1 MTLLKIECLKL
12 RRARL
17 WLPLMILP
25 LLSVLYGSINFAGN
39 QEVLKSQWLS
49 LWTQVYLFYGSFFF
63 PCMIGIVCAYVW
75 YSEHKHNT
83 IKLLLTSAYSLRQII
98 WAKMIVAFG
107 LVMLSQAYFLVLYS
121 LSGFFFHFT
130 MAYPL
135 ELIFWALAA
144 SLFSLALIAI
154 QSYLSLV
161 VKSFAPP
168 VALSMLLGL
177 GGFILTAQNVVPE
190 LGYVLASSKL
200 ASLMN
205 QMESVHLALPMTMW
219 LRFIVY
225 SALIVLLSVFLQRK
239 YLKRQLR

>member
-75 YSEHKHNT
+75 YSEYKHNT

>member
-17 WLPLMILP
+17 WLPLLILP

-39 QEVLKSQWLS
+39 QEILKSQWLS

-63 PCMIGIVCAYVW
+63 PCMIGIVCAYIW
-75 YSEHKHNT
+75 YGEHKHNNL
-83 IKLLLTSAYSLRQII
+83 KLLLTSAYSLNQII
-98 WAKMIVAFG
+98 WAKMLVAFG
-107 LVMLSQAYFLVLYS
+107 LVMLSQVYFMALYS

-135 ELIFWALAA
+135 ELILWALVA
-144 SLFSLALIAI
+144 SLFSLALVAI

-168 VALSMLLGL
+168 VALSMLIGL
-177 GGFILTAQNVVPE
+177 GGFILSAQNIFPE
-190 LGYVLASSKL
+190 LGYLLASSKL

-205 QMESVHLALPMTMW
+205 QMESVHLALPMAVW

-225 SALIVLLSVFLQRK
+225 SVLIVLLSVFLQRQH
-239 YLKRQLR
+239 LKNQMK